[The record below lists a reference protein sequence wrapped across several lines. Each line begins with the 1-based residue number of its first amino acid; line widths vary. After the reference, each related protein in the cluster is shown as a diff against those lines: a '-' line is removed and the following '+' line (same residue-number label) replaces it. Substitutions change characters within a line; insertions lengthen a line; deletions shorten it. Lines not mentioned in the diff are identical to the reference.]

1 MAGSLKPKQDIE
13 GCRDQ
18 MVRSNT
24 FFHGGTSSLL
34 STLITFPVYKTV
46 FRQQIHNAGVSEV
59 VRQLYSE
66 GHVKL
71 YRGVVSP
78 LLMKTLGNTLLF
90 GLQDTIL
97 HQFTPSSQNLISPS
111 ALPALAGFGAGMVE
125 AVVCT
130 PLERVQSVLQNGKND
145 RNLPTHKSILVRL
158 NAQKWSSGYYRGLLP
173 ITARNAL
180 GSFIYFGLKEPLKA
194 AVEGRGLSPVV
205 SSFVSGVLS
214 SMVISLPLYPL
225 TVLAANMQKQVGGEN
240 KGVIASWKTLWES
253 RQRSV
258 ALLYRGGSLV
268 VLRSGI
274 SWGITTAI
282 YDMQQKYSG

>member
-1 MAGSLKPKQDIE
+1 MAGSLKPKQDEE

-34 STLITFPVYKTV
+34 STIITFPVYKTV
-46 FRQQIHNAGVSEV
+46 FRQQIHNAGVSE
-59 VRQLYSE
+59 
-66 GHVKL
+66 
-71 YRGVVSP
+71 
-78 LLMKTLGNTLLF
+78 
-90 GLQDTIL
+90 DTIL

-158 NAQKWSSGYYRGLLP
+158 NAQKRSSGYYRGLLP

-205 SSFVSGVLS
+205 SSFISGVLS

-225 TVLAANMQKQVGGEN
+225 TVLAANMQKQVGGED
-240 KGVIASWKTLWES
+240 KAVMASWKTLWES